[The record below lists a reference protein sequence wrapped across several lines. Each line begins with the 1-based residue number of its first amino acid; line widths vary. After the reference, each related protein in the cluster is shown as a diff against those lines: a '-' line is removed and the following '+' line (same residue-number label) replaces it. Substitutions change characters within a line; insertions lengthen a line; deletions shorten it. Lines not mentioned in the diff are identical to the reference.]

1 MRKCFAFSHRFCYT
15 TCMMSLFKRIFLRS
29 SGTGEAALFLGL
41 FALFSQLLGLLR
53 DRLLASSL
61 GVGPELDIYYAAFK
75 VPDLLYTTVATL
87 AGVTVLLPYLQERF
101 SSDDRTVKTREFLS
115 QVFSGLLIFLT
126 GISIVLWICMPVLA
140 RLIAPGFTSDA
151 TQTLVS
157 VSRIMLLQPILIGV
171 SNMFGSVSQLLRKF
185 FAISLAPVLYN
196 IGIIIGIVLLY
207 PRFGLYGLAYGVV
220 LGAILHILTSIPV
233 LIHGKLLPIFT
244 TRIDVKLLRG
254 IAFVSIPR
262 TLGLSLNYV
271 TMVVVTAAATTM
283 GSGTL
288 SVITMMYNI
297 FTVPVNLIGVSLA
310 TASFSILVAK
320 KTAGDTSGFITEV
333 QKTIQK
339 IIFYG
344 LPIMVLFIVLR
355 FEIITVLLGRRSFTP
370 EQFILSGSLL
380 VLFLFSFLFQS
391 ISHVYIRSFYAM
403 SRTALALRITA
414 LAEGF
419 TILGLAVLMYLYRT
433 GIPAPLTTSIFSG
446 SAAYIVWIPIIFT
459 LGNILKMYLFHK
471 KFSELHITAVIPA
484 SEPESRGITSI
495 VYIQKPLIICIGI
508 VILSFMTYFV
518 LSIITFSGIA
528 SSTLQAFLRGTIAGG
543 AGIVGYGVW
552 LWGSGVI
559 LKNNIS

>member
-15 TCMMSLFKRIFLRS
+15 TCMMSLFKRLFLRS
-29 SGTGEAALFLGL
+29 SATGEAALFLGL
-41 FALFSQLLGLLR
+41 FALLSQLLGLLR
-53 DRLLASSL
+53 DRLLASSV
-61 GVGPELDIYYAAFK
+61 GVGSELDIYYAAFK

-101 SSDDRTVKTREFLS
+101 SGDDGTVKTRQFLS

-126 GISIVLWICMPVLA
+126 GISIVLWICMPLLA
-140 RLIAPGFTSDA
+140 RIIAPGFPPESIH
-151 TQTLVS
+151 TLVS
-157 VSRIMLLQPILIGV
+157 VSRIMLIQPILIGI

-185 FAISLAPVLYN
+185 FTLSLAPVLYN
-196 IGIIIGIVLLY
+196 VGIIVGIIVLY
-207 PRFGLYGLAYGVV
+207 PRFGLYGLAYGVL
-220 LGAILHILTSIPV
+220 LGAVLHVLTSIPV
-233 LIHGKLLPIFT
+233 LVHGKLLPVFT
-244 TRIDVKLLRG
+244 VHIDMSMLRN
-254 IAFVSIPR
+254 IAMVSIPR

-271 TMVVVTAAATTM
+271 TMVVVTAAATMM

-320 KTAGDTSGFITEV
+320 KTAGDTNGFINEV

-339 IIFYG
+339 IVFYG
-344 LPIMVLFIVLR
+344 LPILALFIILR

-391 ISHVYIRSFYAM
+391 VSHVYIRSFYALA
-403 SRTALALRITA
+403 RTSLALRITA

-419 TILGLAVLMYLYRT
+419 TILGLTALMYLYSA
-433 GIPAPLTTSIFSG
+433 GIPAPLTTNIFSG
-446 SAAYIVWIPIIFT
+446 SATYIVWIPIIFT
-459 LGNILKMYLFHK
+459 LGNILKTYLFHK
-471 KFSELHITAVIPA
+471 KFSELHVTAVIPA

-495 VYIQKPLIICIGI
+495 TYIQKPLIVFMG
-508 VILSFMTYFV
+508 VVLLSLMTYFV
-518 LSIITFSGIA
+518 LSMVTFPGITST
-528 SSTLQAFLRGTIAGG
+528 TLQAFLRGSIAGG
-543 AGIVGYGVW
+543 AGIAGYGVW
-552 LWGSGVI
+552 LWMNKS
-559 LKNNIS
+559 L

>member
-1 MRKCFAFSHRFCYT
+1 
-15 TCMMSLFKRIFLRS
+15 MMSLLKKFFLRS

-53 DRLLASSL
+53 DRLLAGSV
-61 GVGPELDIYYAAFK
+61 GVGTELDIYYAAFK

-101 SSDDRTVKTREFLS
+101 SGDDGMVKTREFLS

-126 GISIVLWICMPVLA
+126 GISIVLWLTMPLLA
-140 RLIAPGFTSDA
+140 RIIAPGFTTDSIH
-151 TQTLVS
+151 TLVS
-157 VSRIMLLQPILIGV
+157 VSRIMLIQPILIGI

-196 IGIIIGIVLLY
+196 IGIIMGIVLLY
-207 PRFGLYGLAYGVV
+207 PAYGLYGLAYGVII
-220 LGAILHILTSIPV
+220 GAVLHILTSVPV
-233 LIHGKLLPIFT
+233 LIHSRLLPSFT
-244 TRIDVKLLRG
+244 SRIDLRSLRD

-262 TLGLSLNYV
+262 TLGLSLNYI
-271 TMVVVTAAATTM
+271 TMVVVTAAATMM

-320 KTAGDTSGFITEV
+320 KTAGDTSGFIAEV

-414 LAEGF
+414 FAEGF

-471 KFSELHITAVIPA
+471 KFSKLNNSNIL
-484 SEPESRGITSI
+484 
-495 VYIQKPLIICIGI
+495 YIQKPLIICIGI
-508 VILSFMTYFV
+508 VILSLVTYFV
-518 LSIITFSGIA
+518 LSMVTFPGITST
-528 SSTLQAFLRGTIAGG
+528 TLQAFLRGAVAGG
-543 AGIVGYGVW
+543 AGFVGYGVW
-552 LWGSGVI
+552 LWVND
-559 LKNNIS
+559 LLAN